1 MRKNTLSKTDYETLA
16 QFRRSLRVFLRLSE
30 DAAREVGVTPQQHQ
44 ILLAIK
50 GQTNRE
56 WASISEI
63 ADSLQLRH
71 HTVVGLIDRSEAAQL
86 VARKPDPEDRRL
98 VRVSLTEQGEAILS
112 KMASHDSDELVRLRK
127 WSTDLG
133 A

>member
-1 MRKNTLSKTDYETLA
+1 MRKTSLSKSDYETLA

-30 DAAREVGVTPQQHQ
+30 DAAREVGITPQQHQ
-44 ILLAIK
+44 ILLAVK
-50 GQTNRE
+50 GQANRE

-71 HTVVGLIDRSEAAQL
+71 HTVVGLIDRSEAAHL
-86 VARKPDPEDRRL
+86 VSRKPDPEDRRL
-98 VRVSLTEQGEAILS
+98 VRVSLTDQGEAVLA
-112 KMASHDSDELVRLRK
+112 KMATHDSDELVRLRK

-133 A
+133 E